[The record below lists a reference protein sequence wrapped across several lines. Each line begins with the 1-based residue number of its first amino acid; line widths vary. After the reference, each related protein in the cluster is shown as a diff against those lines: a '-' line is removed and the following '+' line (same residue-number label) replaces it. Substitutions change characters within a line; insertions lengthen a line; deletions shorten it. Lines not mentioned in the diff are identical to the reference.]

1 MTAFFDALVGVCQNG
16 KLTKFIFK
24 SLECETTMRLLFQTV
39 WVLFVVSTKSKS
51 HFALSSAT
59 LDSSTSDEIESV
71 YSVGITI
78 DLNDKHFFE
87 IKHSSLPLAFEHA
100 TIFCHTNRI
109 FDKRCPSQIMS
120 KIFSRNSFQYSQ
132 QNIES
137 ILANGYFTLEQKLQA
152 YKLQIDFAGEIEKYE
167 LLKLINNGDCYST
180 KVDEQNAMRRDT
192 ISKAN

>member
-1 MTAFFDALVGVCQNG
+1 MKPPCDYSSRQYGFFLWQVRNRKV
-16 KLTKFIFK
+16 T
-24 SLECETTMRLLFQTV
+24 LLFHRRHSIVPQV
-39 WVLFVVSTKSKS
+39 MRSK
-51 HFALSSAT
+51 
-59 LDSSTSDEIESV
+59 SV

-109 FDKRCPSQIMS
+109 FDKRCPTQIMS
-120 KIFSRNSFQYSQ
+120 KIFSRNSLQYSQ

-192 ISKAN
+192 ISKAQLTHAQIEFNNLFGRSSFGQV